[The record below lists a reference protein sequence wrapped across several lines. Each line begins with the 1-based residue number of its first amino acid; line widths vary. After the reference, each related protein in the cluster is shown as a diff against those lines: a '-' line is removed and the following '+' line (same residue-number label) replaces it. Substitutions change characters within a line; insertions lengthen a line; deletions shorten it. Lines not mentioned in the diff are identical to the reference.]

1 DKRLSAVILTL
12 PAVITDGSGNSLI
25 VCVGE
30 DERQTWTCGYRGV
43 TRQWCLAFMWLGYYI
58 CCIVFVIFMIPNKYL
73 CICGMHVWA
82 CVQVYI

>member
-43 TRQWCLAFMWLGYYI
+43 TRQWCLAF
-58 CCIVFVIFMIPNKYL
+58 NKCPRAFSAAVPL
-73 CICGMHVWA
+73 L
-82 CVQVYI
+82 